1 MSSIQGTDTG
11 YSAIAGNYLALAP
24 ECSDTIFG
32 TNINYC
38 KLVHD
43 GTMKNGFLDGKF
55 VDGYENDPYVI
66 SKYMSLRNEF
76 NTNLSKDIKLEKGT
90 IKNIYQ
96 LLHTIPETS
105 EIAKI
110 VDYADFG
117 NKLESSTFSTFIAPS
132 NSAVKKAKNT
142 WLNTNSKGVLRSL
155 LDAHLLNFLLPAK
168 KIENR
173 LLRVNTANPAFWFT
187 ADGTAQISKGIT
199 FYQKP
204 YELLTDKYSLPY
216 DRFNVEKIYVTDNGA
231 IYVID
236 GMFSPDIILYKSVF

>member
-132 NSAVKKAKNT
+132 NTAVKKAKNT
-142 WLNTNSKGVLRSL
+142 WLNTNSKGVYVVYSMHISL
-155 LDAHLLNFLLPAK
+155 ISYYLLK
-168 KIENR
+168 K
-173 LLRVNTANPAFWFT
+173 L
-187 ADGTAQISKGIT
+187 
-199 FYQKP
+199 
-204 YELLTDKYSLPY
+204 
-216 DRFNVEKIYVTDNGA
+216 KIDY
-231 IYVID
+231 
-236 GMFSPDIILYKSVF
+236 